1 MRGSGNKSDHDG
13 RSGVEQISRHY
24 FFLHLENYLAM
35 RKCSVVQFPPPPPP
49 PFPSKVFCF
58 VHIIPNASDKF
69 TLTFCEITIS

>member
-35 RKCSVVQFPPPPPP
+35 RKCSVVQFPPPPPSP
-49 PFPSKVFCF
+49 LKCF
-58 VHIIPNASDKF
+58 VSF
-69 TLTFCEITIS
+69 ISFRMLRINLPLHFVR

>member
-35 RKCSVVQFPPPPPP
+35 RKCSVVQFPPPL
-49 PFPSKVFCF
+49 PSPLKYFF
-58 VHIIPNASDKF
+58 SFISFRNASDKF
-69 TLTFCEITIS
+69 TYTFCEITIS